1 MRSSRVALLVA
12 VSALALALTL
22 LPCEAKKGKIKR
34 SKQNREKLTS
44 REEEFRTAPPV
55 EARKRA
61 EEAISLATETE
72 PVTAQTN
79 HTHSDREI
87 NPDVDAR
94 ENVKSQASSPHALH
108 SNNDQ
113 VENLGVIFI
122 SLWQFLL
129 AELTVESWQNLDE
142 RLFHAAHD
150 GNVKEV
156 EALMAAGADPNGY
169 LNDNKFSALM
179 NAVCMHMIL
188 RQLHAMNLPSSRFG

>member
-1 MRSSRVALLVA
+1 MRSSRVTLLVA
-12 VSALALALTL
+12 VSALALALML

-94 ENVKSQASSPHALH
+94 ENVKSQASSPHALL
-108 SNNDQ
+108 SNHGQ
-113 VENLGVIFI
+113 VET
-122 SLWQFLL
+122 SLRHFHQSVAVSASRADSGIV
-129 AELTVESWQNLDE
+129 AEFG
-142 RLFHAAHD
+142 RAAI
-150 GNVKEV
+150 
-156 EALMAAGADPNGY
+156 P
-169 LNDNKFSALM
+169 
-179 NAVCMHMIL
+179 
-188 RQLHAMNLPSSRFG
+188 RRP

>member
-1 MRSSRVALLVA
+1 MSEISWRRPVFNASPFDGFPFHCKFQSATRHPRFLTVSLTMRASRVTLLVA
-12 VSALALALTL
+12 VSALALALML

-79 HTHSDREI
+79 HTHSDGEI

-94 ENVKSQASSPHALH
+94 ENVKSQASSPHALL
-108 SNNDQ
+108 SNHGQ
-113 VENLGVIFI
+113 VET
-122 SLWQFLL
+122 SLRHFHQSVAVSASRADSGIV
-129 AELTVESWQNLDE
+129 AEFG
-142 RLFHAAHD
+142 RAAI
-150 GNVKEV
+150 
-156 EALMAAGADPNGY
+156 P
-169 LNDNKFSALM
+169 
-179 NAVCMHMIL
+179 
-188 RQLHAMNLPSSRFG
+188 RRP